1 MKKKVAYMTIAI
13 LVLLISVVRIL
24 SEPDKNPFETQP
36 TTHLVGQGIQK
47 IVSTVLIWEK
57 FEKNIILFNIY
68 LNSAC
73 FADIWFVFIFFK
85 KINVRHFK

>member
-36 TTHLVGQGIQK
+36 ITHLVG
-47 IVSTVLIWEK
+47 
-57 FEKNIILFNIY
+57 
-68 LNSAC
+68 
-73 FADIWFVFIFFK
+73 
-85 KINVRHFK
+85 

>member
-36 TTHLVGQGIQK
+36 TTHLMGQGIQK
-47 IVSTVLIWEK
+47 IVNTVLIWEK
-57 FEKNIILFNIY
+57 IEQNIIFSIY
-68 LNSAC
+68 ILTGLALLTYGLYLS
-73 FADIWFVFIFFK
+73 FFK
-85 KINVRHFK
+85 I

>member
-13 LVLLISVVRIL
+13 LVLLISVVRIF

-36 TTHLVGQGIQK
+36 ATHLMGQGIQK

-57 FEKNIILFNIY
+57 IEQNIIFSIYILTGLALLTYGLYLSFFNI
-68 LNSAC
+68 
-73 FADIWFVFIFFK
+73 
-85 KINVRHFK
+85 

>member
-36 TTHLVGQGIQK
+36 ITHLVGQGIQK

-57 FEKNIILFNIY
+57 FEKNIILFNI
-68 LNSAC
+68 S
-73 FADIWFVFIFFK
+73 
-85 KINVRHFK
+85 